1 MQASQAQN
9 ETRLPRAVL
18 RRSAAIEA
26 RIAARTEPEQDP
38 ADPNA
43 PPATPSAAAATP
55 ADPNPAPPAPP
66 EDPRE
71 NDPAYWKQR
80 FNVTAGV
87 LRRERDERVAEGTR
101 FNQQLTEMQDQIRA
115 LQATAP
121 PAAIDLTQF
130 LQQDQIEAI
139 GEDEAT
145 TIVQTAVKAARAEVQ
160 KAIDAEI
167 KPLRDQRAAEQT
179 QAVVDRKLE
188 FKEKLDELVPGYEE
202 IDTSDGWLEWLAQ
215 EDEATGVQRQMLLDT
230 HVGQLNAAK
239 VAKMFQ
245 AYKATTARPTPPV
258 APQGNGAV
266 PDGTPPPADAS
277 ATRPPSNAEVRDYY
291 RRAALGQ
298 VKDPERKQFEARLKL
313 RAGR

>member
-26 RIAARTEPEQDP
+26 RIAKRDETETSP
-38 ADPNA
+38 APDTPPA
-43 PPATPSAAAATP
+43 PPSATAATP

-87 LRRERDERVAEGTR
+87 LRRERDERVAEGQR
-101 FNQQLTEMQDQIRA
+101 FNQQLTEMQDQIRV

-121 PAAIDLTQF
+121 AAEVDLKQF
-130 LQQDQIEAI
+130 LKPEQIEAL
-139 GEDEAT
+139 GEDDAA
-145 TIVQTAVKAARAEVQ
+145 TIVQTAIKAAKAEVQ
-160 KAIDAEI
+160 KALDAEI
-167 KPLRDQRAAEQT
+167 KPLREQRAAEQT
-179 QAVVDRKLE
+179 QAAADRKAE
-188 FKEKLDELVPGYEE
+188 FKDKLTEFVPDYET
-202 IDTSDGWLEWLAQ
+202 IDVSDGWLEWLAQ

-230 HVGQLNAAK
+230 HVGRLDAAK
-239 VAKMFQ
+239 VAKLFR
-245 AYKATTARPTPPV
+245 AYKAETARPSPPV

-266 PDGTPPPADAS
+266 PDGTPPQPDAS
-277 ATRPPSNAEVRDYY
+277 ALRAPSDRDVRDYF

-298 VKDPERKQFEARLKL
+298 VKDKERKEFEARLKL